1 MKIVSDRGMD
11 LSPAQMAGLEIHL
24 APLLLTLEGQTYNSG
39 VDIQPDEFYAL
50 LEKSKTFPTT
60 SQPSVG
66 DLLTIYQQLAP
77 TDPDILSIHI
87 SSGLSGTYNSARLA
101 IEQMPDARITLYD
114 SKTLSAAEGWQVEA
128 AARAARAGWSLE
140 QTLELLGRIRDN
152 TQTFFTVATLRYLVH
167 GGRISHLKGLLGS
180 ILDMKPIIGVDK
192 ETGMY
197 YQVGQARTLNKA
209 IQRIAEVVAEQTPRG
224 RQLRVQIMHAH
235 NPEGAA
241 ALQLQLGSRA
251 ACQFLPAGP
260 IAPVLGAHTGPGLV
274 GLAFAPQEIFTG
286 APWD

>member
-24 APLLLTLEGQTYNSG
+24 APLLLTLDGQTYHSG

-50 LEKSKTFPTT
+50 LEASKTFPTT

-66 DLLTIYQQLAP
+66 DLMAIYQELAA

-101 IEQMPDARITLYD
+101 VEQVPTARITLFD
-114 SKTLSAAEGWQVEA
+114 SKTLSAAEGWLVEA

-140 QTLELLGRIRDN
+140 QTLELLTRIRDN
-152 TQTFFTVATLRYLVH
+152 THTFFTVATLRYLVH
-167 GGRISHLKGLLGS
+167 GGRISHMKGLLGS
-180 ILDMKPIIGVDK
+180 ILDIKPIIGVDK

-197 YQVGQARTLNKA
+197 HQVGQARTLNKA
-209 IQRIAEVVAEQTPRG
+209 IQRMAELVAEQTPRG
-224 RQLRVQIMHAH
+224 RQLRVQTMHAH
-235 NPEGAA
+235 NPDGAA
-241 ALQLQLGSRA
+241 ALQLQLGARA
-251 ACQFLPAGP
+251 ACEFLPSGP

-274 GLAFAPQEIFTG
+274 GVAFAPRDLFSG

>member
-11 LSPAQMAGLEIHL
+11 LAPEQMADLEIHL
-24 APLLLTLEGQTYNSG
+24 APLLLTLGDRTYHSG

-50 LEKSKTFPTT
+50 LETSKTFPTT

-66 DLLTIYQQLAP
+66 DLMTIYQELAAV
-77 TDPDILSIHI
+77 DPDILSIHI

-101 IEQMPDARITLYD
+101 TEQVPEAHVTLFD

-128 AARAARAGWSLE
+128 AARAARAGWSLA
-140 QTLELLGRIRDN
+140 QTLDLLGRIRDH
-152 TQTFFTVATLRYLVH
+152 TQTFFTVATLRYLIH
-167 GGRISHLKGLLGS
+167 GGRISHMKGLLGS
-180 ILDMKPIIGVDK
+180 ILDIKPIIGVDK
-192 ETGMY
+192 ETGKY

-209 IQRIAEVVAEQTPRG
+209 IQRMAELVVEQAPHG
-224 RQLRVQIMHAH
+224 QPLRVQIMHAH
-235 NPEGAA
+235 NPGGAA
-241 ALQLQLGSRA
+241 TLQQQLSARA
-251 ACQFLPAGP
+251 TCQFLTPGP

-274 GLAFAPQEIFTG
+274 GVAFAPQALFRG